1 MFGVGTQELIVISL
15 IAFLLFGNRL
25 PTVMR
30 SLGQSLNEFKKG
42 FDK

>member
-1 MFGVGTQELIVISL
+1 MSIVHWFVVAL

-30 SLGQSLNEFKKG
+30 SLGEGIKEFKKG
-42 FDK
+42 IDEK